1 MAKDLTAA
9 WAALSEGVGATSRQD
24 TRLPAA
30 PALPAIPGRSGSA
43 GPNAASGS
51 GGGIASPLVETAYAS
66 RTWHAERTVTSPD
79 GLFSL
84 RVKYIASINF
94 LDANNNPV
102 QIQYKAP
109 A

>member
-9 WAALSEGVGATSRQD
+9 WAALSEGVGASSRQD

-30 PALPAIPGRSGSA
+30 PTLPAIPGRSGSA
-43 GPNAASGS
+43 GPNANKSS
-51 GGGIASPLVETAYAS
+51 SGIASPLVETAYAT
-66 RTWHAERTVTSPD
+66 RTWHAERTITSPD
-79 GLFSL
+79 GLFAL
-84 RVKYIASINF
+84 RVKYIEKINF

-109 A
+109 T